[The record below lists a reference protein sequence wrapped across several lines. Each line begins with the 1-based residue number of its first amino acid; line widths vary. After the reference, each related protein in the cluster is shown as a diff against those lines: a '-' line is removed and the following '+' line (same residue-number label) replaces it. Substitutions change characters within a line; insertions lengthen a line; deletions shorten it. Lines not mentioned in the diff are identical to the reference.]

1 MKMIDVLKRLA
12 ELDSNNPNVVNPSAA
27 KTNSSLKECGSLGGM
42 MQPQI
47 PASLTINATAASGSE
62 VSGMLMDIMKLAGV
76 HKVDQSELGIEK
88 EPVTM
93 TMEPVISA
101 SPEIHGEPEMG
112 DMVDMIDRMNDDK
125 SEDQADE
132 GMWDNSPSDNMR
144 GPEGYKAFQDHGDL
158 AKNPAMGGD
167 VPKDHEHRSRVRNQ
181 PTATTEDMEAEL
193 YAEYREFVSE
203 GKVAEKFDMKPTKP
217 SKKGMFKGK
226 TKEQLEKQLA
236 VLKKS
241 GPHKKDS
248 PEYTKMK
255 ELQFAIRAKK
265 KTDKWGKVSKGMEY
279 DESTEIEEVGTSGFG
294 NSGTKKLVKRLGNP
308 GDTYTA
314 KVYWGPEWQEYEV
327 HFYKN
332 DKHMGEGPVNFTSD
346 KDEAIST
353 AKNAIDSYNNK
364 EKSEN
369 YMVKDES
376 HEVSMSDPNKETS
389 KLDGSAALLPS
400 ELKRLAG
407 IPKK

>member
-1 MKMIDVLKRLA
+1 MKMINVLTRLA
-12 ELDSNNPNVVNPSAA
+12 ELDSNNPNVVTPNSAKPS
-27 KTNSSLKECGSLGGM
+27 SSLKECGSMSGM

-101 SPEIHGEPEMG
+101 STEIHGEPEMG
-112 DMVDMIDRMNDDK
+112 DMVGMIDRMNDD
-125 SEDQADE
+125 EEFEEETDE
-132 GMWDNSPSDNMR
+132 GMYGNSPNENV
-144 GPEGYKAFQDHGDL
+144 EGYKAFQDHGDL

-181 PTATTEDMEAEL
+181 PTATMEDMESQL
-193 YAEYREFVSE
+193 FAEYRQFVSE

-265 KTDKWGKVSKGMEY
+265 KTDKWGKVSEGMEY

-332 DKHMGEGPVNFTSD
+332 DKHMGEGPLYFTSD
-346 KDEAIST
+346 KDDAIST
-353 AKNAIDSYNNK
+353 AEHAIDSYNNK

-369 YMVKDES
+369 YMVNDEADES
-376 HEVSMSDPNKETS
+376 HEAS
-389 KLDGSAALLPS
+389 KLDGSAALLS
-400 ELKRLAG
+400 AELKRLAG